1 MNFGKNDSHR
11 PAVEYH
17 EQHRVLK
24 EQIEIDVADEV
35 SLCYCQLHDDEDALD
50 VPWDVVVEHNDDYG
64 VGGEDVPD
72 SQILLLLCSF
82 VCNIDVGNWV
92 AQEAVVVRSSLN
104 MAAEVDSI
112 LKHVKSIGKKTVFVW
127 EIH

>member
-11 PAVEYH
+11 PAVGYH

-35 SLCYCQLHDDEDALD
+35 SLRYCQLHDDEDALD

-64 VGGEDVPD
+64 VGGEDVPR
-72 SQILLLLCSF
+72 ILLLLYCN
-82 VCNIDVGNWV
+82 NIDVGNWV
-92 AQEAVVVRSSLN
+92 DHVVVRS
-104 MAAEVDSI
+104 
-112 LKHVKSIGKKTVFVW
+112 
-127 EIH
+127 